1 MAEVSEKMKDEIFKS
16 LRDLRDRIMDIL
28 DNESVSLIEAMN
40 LQYSADYIVNEL
52 ITETIP
58 YEKYDS
64 VNDLPE
70 EVFQELYGALE
81 DFGAL
86 EPEDISTIDTTFTQ
100 NIDLDNYRLELE
112 ENKSIKVFKFEE
124 RVMC

>member
-1 MAEVSEKMKDEIFKS
+1 MAEVSENMKDEIFKS
-16 LRDLRDRIMDIL
+16 LRELRDRIMDIL
-28 DNESVSLIEAMN
+28 DDESVSLIDAIN

-70 EVFQELYGALE
+70 EVLLELDGALE

-86 EPEDISTIDTTFTQ
+86 EPEEISTIDTTFTQ

-112 ENKSIKVFKFEE
+112 EDRSIKVFKFEE
-124 RVMC
+124 RI

>member
-1 MAEVSEKMKDEIFKS
+1 MTEVSENMKDEIFKS
-16 LRDLRDRIMDIL
+16 LRELRDRVMDIL
-28 DNESVSLIEAMN
+28 DDESVSLIDAIN

-58 YEKYDS
+58 YEKYES

-70 EVFQELYGALE
+70 EVLLELDGALE

-86 EPEDISTIDTTFTQ
+86 EPEEISTIDTTFTQ

-112 ENKSIKVFKFEE
+112 EDGSIKVFEFEK
-124 RVMC
+124 RI

>member
-1 MAEVSEKMKDEIFKS
+1 MTEVSENMKDEIFKS
-16 LRDLRDRIMDIL
+16 LRELRDRIMDIL
-28 DNESVSLIEAMN
+28 DDESVSLIDAIN

-52 ITETIP
+52 ITETLP

-70 EVFQELYGALE
+70 EVLLELDGALE

-86 EPEDISTIDTTFTQ
+86 EPEEISTIDTTFTQ

-112 ENKSIKVFKFEE
+112 EDKSIKVFKFEE
-124 RVMC
+124 RI

>member
-1 MAEVSEKMKDEIFKS
+1 MTEVSENMKDEIFKA
-16 LRDLRDRIMDIL
+16 LRELRDRIMDII
-28 DNESVSLIEAMN
+28 DDESVSLIDAIN

-70 EVFQELYGALE
+70 EVLLELDGALE

-112 ENKSIKVFKFEE
+112 EDGSIKVFEFEK
-124 RVMC
+124 RI

>member
-1 MAEVSEKMKDEIFKS
+1 MTEVSENMKDEIFKS
-16 LRDLRDRIMDIL
+16 LRELRDRIMDIL
-28 DNESVSLIEAMN
+28 DDESVSLIDAIN

-58 YEKYDS
+58 YERYDS

-70 EVFQELYGALE
+70 EILLELDGALE

-86 EPEDISTIDTTFTQ
+86 EPGEISTIDTTFTQ

-112 ENKSIKVFKFEE
+112 EDGSIKVFKFEE
-124 RVMC
+124 RI

>member
-28 DNESVSLIEAMN
+28 DNESVSLIEAIN

-81 DFGAL
+81 DFGSL
-86 EPEDISTIDTTFTQ
+86 EPEEISTIDTTFTQ
-100 NIDLDNYRLELE
+100 NIDLDNYRLELGE
-112 ENKSIKVFKFEE
+112 DKSIKVFKFEE
-124 RVMC
+124 RI

>member
-1 MAEVSEKMKDEIFKS
+1 MTEVSENMKDEIFKS
-16 LRDLRDRIMDIL
+16 LRELRDRIMDIL
-28 DNESVSLIEAMN
+28 DDESVSLIDAIN

-70 EVFQELYGALE
+70 EVLLELDGALE

-86 EPEDISTIDTTFTQ
+86 EPEEISTIDTTFTQ
-100 NIDLDNYRLELE
+100 NIDLDNYRLELGE
-112 ENKSIKVFKFEE
+112 DKSIKVFKFEE
-124 RVMC
+124 RI

>member
-1 MAEVSEKMKDEIFKS
+1 MTEVSENMKDEIFKS
-16 LRDLRDRIMDIL
+16 LRELRDRIMDIL
-28 DNESVSLIEAMN
+28 DDESVSLIDAIN

-70 EVFQELYGALE
+70 EVLLELDGALE

-86 EPEDISTIDTTFTQ
+86 EPEEISTIDTTFTQ
-100 NIDLDNYRLELE
+100 NIDLDNYRLELGE
-112 ENKSIKVFKFEE
+112 DGSIKVFEFEK
-124 RVMC
+124 RI

>member
-1 MAEVSEKMKDEIFKS
+1 MTEVSENMKDEIFKS
-16 LRDLRDRIMDIL
+16 LRELRDRIMDIL
-28 DNESVSLIEAMN
+28 DDESVSLIDAIN

-64 VNDLPE
+64 VNDLPK
-70 EVFQELYGALE
+70 EVLLELDGALE

-86 EPEDISTIDTTFTQ
+86 EPEEISTIDTTFTQ

-112 ENKSIKVFKFEE
+112 EDGSIKVFEFEK
-124 RVMC
+124 RI

>member
-1 MAEVSEKMKDEIFKS
+1 MTEVSENMKDEIFKS
-16 LRDLRDRIMDIL
+16 LRELRDRIMDIL
-28 DNESVSLIEAMN
+28 DDESVSLIDAIN

-70 EVFQELYGALE
+70 EVLLELDGALE

-86 EPEDISTIDTTFTQ
+86 EPEEISTIDTTFTQ

-124 RVMC
+124 RI

>member
-1 MAEVSEKMKDEIFKS
+1 MTEVSENMKDEIFKS
-16 LRDLRDRIMDIL
+16 LRELRDRIMDIL
-28 DNESVSLIEAMN
+28 DDESVSLIDAIN

-58 YEKYDS
+58 YEKYDR

-70 EVFQELYGALE
+70 EVLLELDGALE

-112 ENKSIKVFKFEE
+112 EDKSIKVFKFEE
-124 RVMC
+124 RI

>member
-1 MAEVSEKMKDEIFKS
+1 MAEVSENMKDEIFKS
-16 LRDLRDRIMDIL
+16 LRELRDRIMDIL
-28 DNESVSLIEAMN
+28 DDESVSLIDAIN

-58 YEKYDS
+58 YEKFDS

-70 EVFQELYGALE
+70 EVLLELDGALE

-86 EPEDISTIDTTFTQ
+86 EPEEISTIDTTFTQ
-100 NIDLDNYRLELE
+100 NIDLDNYRLELGE
-112 ENKSIKVFKFEE
+112 DESIKVFKFEE
-124 RVMC
+124 RI

>member
-1 MAEVSEKMKDEIFKS
+1 MTEVSENMKDEIFKS
-16 LRDLRDRIMDIL
+16 LRELRDRIMDIL
-28 DNESVSLIEAMN
+28 DDESVSLIDAIN

-70 EVFQELYGALE
+70 EVLLELDGALE

-112 ENKSIKVFKFEE
+112 EDGSIKVFEFEK
-124 RVMC
+124 RI

>member
-1 MAEVSEKMKDEIFKS
+1 MTEVSENMKDEIFKS
-16 LRDLRDRIMDIL
+16 LRELRDRIMDIL
-28 DNESVSLIEAMN
+28 DDESVSLIDAIN

-70 EVFQELYGALE
+70 EILLELDGALE

-86 EPEDISTIDTTFTQ
+86 EPEEISTIDTTFTQ

>member
-1 MAEVSEKMKDEIFKS
+1 MTEVSENMKDEIFKS
-16 LRDLRDRIMDIL
+16 LRELRDRIMDIL
-28 DNESVSLIEAMN
+28 DDESVSLIDAIN

-70 EVFQELYGALE
+70 EVLLELDGALE

-86 EPEDISTIDTTFTQ
+86 EPEEISTIDTTFTQ

-112 ENKSIKVFKFEE
+112 EDKSIKVFKFEE
-124 RVMC
+124 RI

>member
-16 LRDLRDRIMDIL
+16 LRELRDRIMDIL
-28 DNESVSLIEAMN
+28 DDESVSLIDAIN

-70 EVFQELYGALE
+70 EVLLELDGALE

-86 EPEDISTIDTTFTQ
+86 EPEEISTIDTTFTQ
-100 NIDLDNYRLELE
+100 NIDLDNYRLELQDD
-112 ENKSIKVFKFEE
+112 KSIKVFKFEK
-124 RVMC
+124 RI

>member
-1 MAEVSEKMKDEIFKS
+1 MTEVSENMKDEIFKS
-16 LRDLRDRIMDIL
+16 LRELRDRIMDIL
-28 DNESVSLIEAMN
+28 DDESVSLIDAIN

-70 EVFQELYGALE
+70 EVLLELDGALE

-100 NIDLDNYRLELE
+100 NIDLDNYRLELGE
-112 ENKSIKVFKFEE
+112 DKSIKVFKFEE
-124 RVMC
+124 RI

>member
-1 MAEVSEKMKDEIFKS
+1 MTEVSENMKDEIFKS
-16 LRDLRDRIMDIL
+16 LRELRDRIMDIL
-28 DNESVSLIEAMN
+28 DDESVSLIDAIN

-70 EVFQELYGALE
+70 EVLLELDGALE
-81 DFGAL
+81 DLGAL

-112 ENKSIKVFKFEE
+112 EDKSIKVFKFEE
-124 RVMC
+124 RV

>member
-1 MAEVSEKMKDEIFKS
+1 MKEVSENMKDEIFKS
-16 LRDLRDRIMDIL
+16 LRELRDRIMDIL
-28 DNESVSLIEAMN
+28 DDESVSLIDAIN

-70 EVFQELYGALE
+70 EVLLELDGALE

-112 ENKSIKVFKFEE
+112 EDGSIKVFEFEK
-124 RVMC
+124 RI

>member
-1 MAEVSEKMKDEIFKS
+1 MAEVSENMKDEIFKS
-16 LRDLRDRIMDIL
+16 LRELRDRIMDIL
-28 DNESVSLIEAMN
+28 DDESVSLIDAIN

-52 ITETIP
+52 ITETIL

-70 EVFQELYGALE
+70 EVLLELDGALE

-86 EPEDISTIDTTFTQ
+86 NPEDISTIDTTFTQ

-112 ENKSIKVFKFEE
+112 EDKSIKVFKFEE
-124 RVMC
+124 RI

>member
-1 MAEVSEKMKDEIFKS
+1 MTEVSENMKDEIFKS
-16 LRDLRDRIMDIL
+16 LRELRDRLMDIL
-28 DNESVSLIEAMN
+28 DDESVSLIDAIN

-70 EVFQELYGALE
+70 EVLLELDGALE

-112 ENKSIKVFKFEE
+112 EDKSIKVFKFEE
-124 RVMC
+124 RV

>member
-1 MAEVSEKMKDEIFKS
+1 MTEVSENMKDEIFKS
-16 LRDLRDRIMDIL
+16 LRELRDRIMDIL
-28 DNESVSLIEAMN
+28 DDESVSLIDAIN
-40 LQYSADYIVNEL
+40 LQYSTDYIVNEL

-70 EVFQELYGALE
+70 EVLLELDGALE

-86 EPEDISTIDTTFTQ
+86 EPEEISTIDTTFTQ

-112 ENKSIKVFKFEE
+112 ENKSIKVFKFED
-124 RVMC
+124 RI

>member
-1 MAEVSEKMKDEIFKS
+1 MTEVSENMKDEIFKS
-16 LRDLRDRIMDIL
+16 LRELRDRIMDIL
-28 DNESVSLIEAMN
+28 DDESVSLIDAIN

-70 EVFQELYGALE
+70 EVLLELDGALE

-86 EPEDISTIDTTFTQ
+86 EPEEISTIDTTFTQ

-112 ENKSIKVFKFEE
+112 EDRSIKVFKFEE
-124 RVMC
+124 RI

>member
-1 MAEVSEKMKDEIFKS
+1 MAEVSENMKDEIFKS
-16 LRDLRDRIMDIL
+16 LRELRDRIMDIL
-28 DNESVSLIEAMN
+28 DDESVSLIDAIN

-70 EVFQELYGALE
+70 EVLLELDGALE

-86 EPEDISTIDTTFTQ
+86 EPEEISTIDTTFTQ

-112 ENKSIKVFKFEE
+112 EDGSIKVFEFEK
-124 RVMC
+124 RI

>member
-1 MAEVSEKMKDEIFKS
+1 MTEVSENMKDEIFKS
-16 LRDLRDRIMDIL
+16 LRELRDRIMDIL
-28 DNESVSLIEAMN
+28 DDESVSLIDAIN

-70 EVFQELYGALE
+70 EVLLELYGALE

-112 ENKSIKVFKFEE
+112 EDKSIKVFKFEE
-124 RVMC
+124 RV

>member
-1 MAEVSEKMKDEIFKS
+1 MTEVSENMKDEIFKS
-16 LRDLRDRIMDIL
+16 LRELRDRIMDIL

-70 EVFQELYGALE
+70 EVLLELDGALE
-81 DFGAL
+81 DFGTL
-86 EPEDISTIDTTFTQ
+86 EPEEISTIDTTFTQ

-112 ENKSIKVFKFEE
+112 EDGSIKVFKFEE
-124 RVMC
+124 RI

>member
-1 MAEVSEKMKDEIFKS
+1 MTEVSENMKDEIFKS
-16 LRDLRDRIMDIL
+16 LRELRDRIMDIL
-28 DNESVSLIEAMN
+28 DDESVSLIDAIN

-70 EVFQELYGALE
+70 EVLLELDGALE

-86 EPEDISTIDTTFTQ
+86 EPEEISTIDTTFTQ
-100 NIDLDNYRLELE
+100 NIDLDNYRLELGE
-112 ENKSIKVFKFEE
+112 DGSIKVFKFEE
-124 RVMC
+124 RI

>member
-1 MAEVSEKMKDEIFKS
+1 MTEVSENMKDEIFKS
-16 LRDLRDRIMDIL
+16 LRELRDRIMDIL
-28 DNESVSLIEAMN
+28 DDESVSLIDAIN

-52 ITETIP
+52 ITEAIP

-70 EVFQELYGALE
+70 EVLLELDGALE

-86 EPEDISTIDTTFTQ
+86 EPEEISTIDTTFTQ

-112 ENKSIKVFKFEE
+112 EDGSIKVFEFEK
-124 RVMC
+124 RI

>member
-16 LRDLRDRIMDIL
+16 LRELRDQIMDIL
-28 DNESVSLIEAMN
+28 DNESLSLVEAVN
-40 LQYSADYIVNEL
+40 IQYSADYIVNEL
-52 ITETIP
+52 ITENIP

-70 EVFQELYGALE
+70 EVLLELDGALE

-100 NIDLDNYRLELE
+100 NIDLDNYRLELGE
-112 ENKSIKVFKFEE
+112 DKSIKVFKFEE
-124 RVMC
+124 RI

>member
-1 MAEVSEKMKDEIFKS
+1 MTEVSENMKDEIFKS
-16 LRDLRDRIMDIL
+16 LRELRDRIMDIL
-28 DNESVSLIEAMN
+28 DDESVSLIDAIN

-70 EVFQELYGALE
+70 EVLLELDGALE

-86 EPEDISTIDTTFTQ
+86 EPEEISTIDTTFTQ

-112 ENKSIKVFKFEE
+112 EDGSIKVFEFEK
-124 RVMC
+124 RI

>member
-1 MAEVSEKMKDEIFKS
+1 MTEVSENMKDEIFKS
-16 LRDLRDRIMDIL
+16 LRELRDRIMDIL
-28 DNESVSLIEAMN
+28 DDESVSLIDAIN

-70 EVFQELYGALE
+70 EVLLELYGALE

-86 EPEDISTIDTTFTQ
+86 EPEEISTIDTTFTQ
-100 NIDLDNYRLELE
+100 NIDLDNYRLELQDD
-112 ENKSIKVFKFEE
+112 KSIKVFEFEK
-124 RVMC
+124 RI

>member
-1 MAEVSEKMKDEIFKS
+1 MTEVSENMKDEIFKS
-16 LRDLRDRIMDIL
+16 LRELRDRIMDIL
-28 DNESVSLIEAMN
+28 DDESVSLIDAIN

-70 EVFQELYGALE
+70 EVLLELDGALE

-112 ENKSIKVFKFEE
+112 EDKSIKVFKFEE
-124 RVMC
+124 RV

>member
-1 MAEVSEKMKDEIFKS
+1 MAEVSENMKDEVFKS
-16 LRDLRDRIMDIL
+16 LRELRDRIMDIL
-28 DNESVSLIEAMN
+28 DDESVSLIDAIN

-52 ITETIP
+52 IIETIP

-70 EVFQELYGALE
+70 EVLLELDGALE

-86 EPEDISTIDTTFTQ
+86 EPEEISTIDTTFTQ
-100 NIDLDNYRLELE
+100 NIDLDNYRLELGE
-112 ENKSIKVFKFEE
+112 DKSIKVFKFEE
-124 RVMC
+124 RI

>member
-1 MAEVSEKMKDEIFKS
+1 MAEVSENMKDEIFKS
-16 LRDLRDRIMDIL
+16 LRELRDRIMDIL
-28 DNESVSLIEAMN
+28 DDESVSLIDAIN

-52 ITETIP
+52 IIETIP

-70 EVFQELYGALE
+70 EVLLELDGALE

-86 EPEDISTIDTTFTQ
+86 EPEEISTIDTTFTQ

-112 ENKSIKVFKFEE
+112 EDKSIKVFKFEE
-124 RVMC
+124 RV

>member
-1 MAEVSEKMKDEIFKS
+1 MTEVSENMKDEIFKS
-16 LRDLRDRIMDIL
+16 LRELRDRIMDIL
-28 DNESVSLIEAMN
+28 DDELVSLIDAIN
-40 LQYSADYIVNEL
+40 IQYSADYIVNEL

-70 EVFQELYGALE
+70 EVFKELYGALE

-86 EPEDISTIDTTFTQ
+86 EPEEISTIDTTFTQ

-112 ENKSIKVFKFEE
+112 EDKSIKVFKFEE
-124 RVMC
+124 RI

>member
-1 MAEVSEKMKDEIFKS
+1 MTEVSENMKDEIFKS
-16 LRDLRDRIMDIL
+16 LRELRDRIMDIL
-28 DNESVSLIEAMN
+28 DDESVSLIDAIN

-70 EVFQELYGALE
+70 EVLLELDGALE

-86 EPEDISTIDTTFTQ
+86 EPEEISTIDTTFTQ

-112 ENKSIKVFKFEE
+112 EDKSIKVFKFEE
-124 RVMC
+124 RV